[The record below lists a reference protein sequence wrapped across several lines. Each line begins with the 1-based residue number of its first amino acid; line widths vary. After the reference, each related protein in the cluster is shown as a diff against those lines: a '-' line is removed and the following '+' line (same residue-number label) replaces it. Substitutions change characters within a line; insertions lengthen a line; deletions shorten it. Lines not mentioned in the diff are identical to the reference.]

1 MTVPAIYNGYITDPA
16 KEQAG
21 IVKDFGDFVV
31 TVARAGGSNEAYG
44 RIMAELYLP
53 YEQVMALDEMP
64 EDKARELWYQ
74 GVARTVIKHWAFKSP
89 DPENHKKTILRDGL
103 GIDDQGQVVPAT
115 EANIIE
121 LFKAAHE
128 LFIEIRSFAERR
140 ENYSRANMQA
150 AAKN

>member
-1 MTVPAIYNGYITDPA
+1 MPIPAIYNGYITDPA
-16 KEQAG
+16 KEQSG
-21 IVKDFGDFVV
+21 ITKDFGDFVI
-31 TVARAGGSNEAYG
+31 TAARAGGSNEAYG

-64 EDKARELWYQ
+64 DDKARELWYI
-74 GVARTVIKHWAFKSP
+74 GVARTVIKGWWFKDKSAVGG
-89 DPENHKKTILRDGL
+89 LVAGL
-103 GIDDQGQVVPAT
+103 GLDENGEVVPAT
-115 EANIIE
+115 EENIVE

-128 LFIEIRSFAERR
+128 LFIDIRTFAERR